1 MSASSSPVATYRN
14 MINGEPQWGQGQA
27 NFVADVYAIALLLQ
41 TRLNLFMGEWWANLT
56 DGLPLWQ
63 SILGQNSNVAA
74 ISLLISQRIL
84 ATPYVVGIINS
95 SAVYAN
101 SQFSYTATVQTQFGP
116 VTVTN
121 SGPTFLTQSLQTP

>member
-1 MSASSSPVATYRN
+1 MSTSPVATYRN
-14 MINGEPQWGQGQA
+14 IVNGEPQWGQGQS

-41 TRLNLFMGEWWANLT
+41 TRLSLFMGEWWADLN

-74 ISLLISQRIL
+74 ISMLISQRIL
-84 ATPYVVGIINS
+84 ATPYVVGIVSS

-101 SQFSYTATVQTQFGP
+101 SQFSYAATVQTQFGP

-121 SGPTFLTQSLQTP
+121 QGPTFLTQSLQTP